1 MYDGVYSSYFF
12 IVPQKKQSACQFLL
26 LLHPQKIELM
36 DVKSYIPFYKRNL
49 KVAIPVMLSQ
59 AGQVLVSQVD
69 NMMVGK
75 VGTVELAAA
84 AFANSVFILGMVFA
98 MGFTFGL
105 TPLVG
110 HVWAQKNKK
119 DTAAFLHNS
128 LQLNILLS
136 LVLAAVMWALSY
148 FFDQM
153 GQTAEVAS
161 MSVSY
166 YRILVISFLP
176 FIVFFTFKQ
185 FAEGMADTK
194 HAMMITLISN
204 VINIF
209 FNYLFIFGNWG
220 LPAMGLDG
228 AGYATL
234 IARSFMPLMFLYLF
248 MKKDHFKEYFQMA
261 LKMRPNWE
269 KIRELIKIG
278 WPIATQIILEV
289 AAFAISGVM
298 MGWLGVIPLAAHQ
311 IALGLASVTF
321 MVVTGIGSGTTIRV
335 SHQYST
341 KDYFSMKKASYASI
355 HMVLLFMSITAILF
369 AVFRHQLPWLYT
381 TDEAVISL
389 AAQLLIM
396 AAIFQVFDGLQ
407 VVLLSILRGVSDV
420 RVAMIYALIAY
431 IFVNIPIS
439 YVLAFTFEMGPIG
452 IWIGFVFGIG
462 LASVLFYY
470 RIHKM
475 FKRLVK

>member
-1 MYDGVYSSYFF
+1 
-12 IVPQKKQSACQFLL
+12 
-26 LLHPQKIELM
+26 M

-59 AGQVLVSQVD
+59 AGQVLVQQVD

-75 VGTVELAAA
+75 VGTIELAAA
-84 AFANSVFILGMVFA
+84 AFANSIFILGMVFA
-98 MGFTFGL
+98 MGFTFGI

-119 DTAAFLHNS
+119 DTASFLHNS
-128 LQLNILLS
+128 MYLNVLLS
-136 LVLAAVMWALSY
+136 IVLAAVMWILSY
-148 FFDQM
+148 FFEHM
-153 GQTAEVAS
+153 GQTAEVAE

-166 YRILVISFLP
+166 YRILVVSFLP
-176 FIVFFTFKQ
+176 FIIFFTFKQ

-194 HAMMITLISN
+194 HAMVITLISN

-234 IARSFMPLMFLYLF
+234 IARSFMPLMFLYYF
-248 MKKDHFKEYFQMA
+248 MRKVQFKEYFNMA
-261 LKMRPNWE
+261 LSMRPQWE
-269 KIRELIKIG
+269 KIKELIKIG
-278 WPIATQIILEV
+278 WPIATQIVLEV
-289 AAFAISGVM
+289 AAFAVSGVM

-341 KDYFSMKKASYASI
+341 KDYVSMKKASYASI
-355 HMVLLFMSITAILF
+355 HMVILIMSIMAILF
-369 AVFRHQLPWLYT
+369 AVFRFQLPRLYT

-407 VVLLSILRGVSDV
+407 VVLLSVLRGVSDV
-420 RVAMIYALIAY
+420 RTAMVYALIAY

-439 YVLAFTFEMGPIG
+439 YVLAFTFEMGAIG

-462 LASVLFYY
+462 LASVLFYT
-470 RIHKM
+470 RIQKM
-475 FKRLVK
+475 FKRLEN

>member
-1 MYDGVYSSYFF
+1 
-12 IVPQKKQSACQFLL
+12 
-26 LLHPQKIELM
+26 M

-59 AGQVLVSQVD
+59 AGQVLVQQVD
-69 NMMVGK
+69 NMMVGN

-110 HVWAQKNKK
+110 HVWAQKNDK
-119 DTAAFLHNS
+119 DTASFLQNS
-128 LQLNILLS
+128 MYLNIILS
-136 LVLAAVMWALSY
+136 LVLAFIMWVLSY
-148 FFDQM
+148 FFDRM
-153 GQTAEVAS
+153 GQTPEVAE
-161 MSVSY
+161 MAVSY
-166 YRILVISFLP
+166 YRILVVSFIP
-176 FIVFFTFKQ
+176 FIIFFTFKQ

-194 HAMMITLISN
+194 HAMVITLISN
-204 VINIF
+204 VINVF
-209 FNYLFIFGNWG
+209 FNYLFIFGKWG
-220 LPAMGLDG
+220 IPAMGLDG

-234 IARSFMPLMFLYLF
+234 IARSFMPVMFLYLF
-248 MKKDHFKEYFQMA
+248 MKKEKFSLYFNRA
-261 LKMRPNWE
+261 LNMRPQWD
-269 KIRELIKIG
+269 KMKELIKIG

-335 SHQYST
+335 SHQYSLR
-341 KDYFSMKKASYASI
+341 DYTSMKKASYASI
-355 HMVLLFMSITAILF
+355 HMVIAFMSITAILF
-369 AVFRHQLPWLYT
+369 AVFRFQLPWLYT
-381 TDEAVISL
+381 SDSGVISL

-396 AAIFQVFDGLQ
+396 AAVFQIFDGLQ
-407 VVLLSILRGVSDV
+407 VVLLSILRGLSDV
-420 RVAMIYALIAY
+420 RTAMVYALIAY

-439 YVLAFTFEMGPIG
+439 YLLAFTFEMGPIG

-462 LASVLFYY
+462 LASVLFYT
-470 RIHKM
+470 RIRKI
-475 FKRLVK
+475 FKRINEF

>member
-1 MYDGVYSSYFF
+1 
-12 IVPQKKQSACQFLL
+12 
-26 LLHPQKIELM
+26 M
-36 DVKSYIPFYKRNL
+36 DVRSYIPFYKRNL

-59 AGQVLVSQVD
+59 AGQVLVQQVD

-84 AFANSVFILGMVFA
+84 AFANSIFILGMVFA

-110 HVWAQKNKK
+110 HVWAQKDDKS
-119 DTAAFLHNS
+119 TASFLQNS
-128 LQLNILLS
+128 MHLNIILS
-136 LVLAAVMWALSY
+136 IALALIMWGVSY
-148 FFDQM
+148 FFDMM
-153 GQTAEVAS
+153 GQTTEVAE

-166 YRILVISFLP
+166 YRILVVSFIP
-176 FIVFFTFKQ
+176 FIIFFTFKQ

-194 HAMMITLISN
+194 HAMVITLLSN

-209 FNYLFIFGNWG
+209 FNYLFIFGKWG
-220 LPAMGLDG
+220 IPAMGLDG

-234 IARSFMPLMFLYLF
+234 TARTFMPLMFLYLF
-248 MKKDHFKEYFQMA
+248 MKKDRFRPYFRMA
-261 LKMRPNWE
+261 LKMRPQWE
-269 KIRELIKIG
+269 KMSALIKIG
-278 WPIATQIILEV
+278 WPIATQIVLEV

-321 MVVTGIGSGTTIRV
+321 MIVTGIGSGTTIRV
-335 SHQYST
+335 SHQFSL
-341 KDYFSMKKASYASI
+341 KDYASMKKASYASI
-355 HMVLLFMSITAILF
+355 HMVILIMSIMAILF
-369 AVFRHQLPWLYT
+369 AVFRYQLPWLYT

-420 RVAMIYALIAY
+420 RTAMVYALIAY

-439 YVLAFTFEMGPIG
+439 YVLAFTFEMGAIG

-462 LASVLFYY
+462 LASVLFYS
-470 RIHKM
+470 RIRKM
-475 FKRLVK
+475 FKRLES